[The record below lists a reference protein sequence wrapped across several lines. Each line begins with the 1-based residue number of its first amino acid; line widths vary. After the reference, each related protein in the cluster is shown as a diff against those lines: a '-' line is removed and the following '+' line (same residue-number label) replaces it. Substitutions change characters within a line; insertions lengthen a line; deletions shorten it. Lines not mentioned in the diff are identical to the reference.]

1 MWLSVDSFGADVPCI
16 VVQQVRESGAS
27 IGITC
32 AQYLMNNCPRRSR
45 IECKTTNEILFSTLS
60 LSLFLFVYLLPVVS
74 SLMWLVFRSLLL
86 STAFFCCSVWSVESN
101 YEASTGG
108 IWEGIC
114 RGECLVWSGLHS
126 AMDKVQPYATS
137 IIKGKRQ
144 RGLSSFS
151 AVCSLPTQRDLKIL

>member
-1 MWLSVDSFGADVPCI
+1 MWLSVDSFGADVPC

-45 IECKTTNEILFSTLS
+45 IECKTTNEILSSTLS
-60 LSLFLFVYLLPVVS
+60 LSLSFSLSIFYLLC
-74 SLMWLVFRSLLL
+74 LALLWLVFRSLLL

-126 AMDKVQPYATS
+126 VMDKVQPYATS